1 MLNLNSQ
8 SMSDFLLELQDWLVT
23 HILVMTNFIQ
33 AGIVI
38 LIAVLSLFIS
48 KRLKPFLKERIHKY
62 LSKQK
67 LLAKALDT
75 LNTQLTPTIL
85 VIFLWIASLIY
96 KQLEIPSLLLSLV
109 LTLSVV
115 WVVIKVISAVVLD
128 RFWAKTVS
136 ILAWIIAALSI
147 LNVLSPMLDF
157 LNSVGFHLGDIN
169 FSILTI
175 LKAIAFLLVALRVA
189 KWIGRYTDKQLIKFD
204 QITPSAHVLISKSIG
219 VLVYS
224 IITLLVLD
232 SIGVDLTAFAVFGGA
247 LGVGIG
253 FGLQKV
259 ASNLL
264 SGIILLSDRSIKPGD
279 VVQIGEIYGW
289 ISSLKSRYVS
299 VVTRDGHEY
308 LIPNEDLITQQV
320 INWSY
325 SDTRIRLKVPFG
337 VSYKSNPHE
346 VQKLVLE
353 AVDGLPRVLS
363 APQPMCLLKEF
374 GDSSLNLEL
383 RIWIDDPKNGTANII
398 SDVLFRVWDTLK
410 ANGIEIPFPQRDLH
424 IHQSDLKNIQ
434 AGNKTKPEVK
444 ES

>member
-8 SMSDFLLELQDWLVT
+8 SVSELFQELQLWLES
-23 HILVMTNFIQ
+23 HLLVLTNFIQ
-33 AGIVI
+33 LGIVI
-38 LIAVLSLFIS
+38 LLAILSLFIS
-48 KRLKPFLKERIHKY
+48 RHLKPFLHDRIKRY
-62 LSKQK
+62 LSRQK
-67 LLAKALDT
+67 LLTSALKR
-75 LNTQLTPTIL
+75 LNAQLMPSIL
-85 VIFLWIASLIY
+85 IIFLWIVTLIY
-96 KQLEIPSLLLSLV
+96 NQLVIPASLLSLV
-109 LTLSVV
+109 LTLLVV
-115 WVVIKVISAVVLD
+115 WVVIKVISASILD
-128 RFWAKTVS
+128 RFWSKTVS

-147 LNVLSPMLDF
+147 LDVLVPMLDF
-157 LNSVGFHLGDIN
+157 LDKVGFHLGDIN

-175 LKAIAFLLVALRVA
+175 LKAIAFLIVSLRAA
-189 KWIGRYTDKQLIKFD
+189 KWIGTYTDKQLIKFE

-219 VLVYS
+219 VMVYS

-279 VVQIGEIYGW
+279 VVQIGEVYGW

-325 SDTRIRLKVPFG
+325 SDTRIRLKIPFG
-337 VSYKSNPHE
+337 VSYKSNPHQVRE
-346 VQKLVLE
+346 LVLAALE
-353 AVDGLPRVLS
+353 GVPRILTT
-363 APQPMCLLKEF
+363 PPPICLLTSF
-374 GDSSLNLEL
+374 GDSSLDLEL
-383 RIWIDDPKNGTANII
+383 RIWIDDPKNGTANIT
-398 SDVLFRVWDTLK
+398 SDVLYRVWDTLK

-424 IHQSDLKNIQ
+424 IHQSDLNVTLLEK
-434 AGNKTKPEVK
+434 KSKD
-444 ES
+444 ESQ